1 MESRRGSLIS
11 LAEPIG
17 YVKEVLVTKPCRLR
31 ARPRQLQQLKPPLAE
46 LSLQS
51 LAITVP
57 WIVVPKLLTLSRTP
71 NPTISFLWMRQWG
84 KPAATAT
91 QLNSQSHNTV
101 SRHFASSLNVEIT
114 TNILVGLR
122 KKENSASHSLTPS
135 TCSSA
140 LGVYE
145 CWIHVVSGDRFRR
158 HSWSGSRWSVG
169 ATCDWRSNIANES
182 RFQSN
187 MSCGWRF

>member
-84 KPAATAT
+84 KPAATAPR
-91 QLNSQSHNTV
+91 LNSQSHNTV

-158 HSWSGSRWSVG
+158 HSWSGSR
-169 ATCDWRSNIANES
+169 RSFDVRLTI
-182 RFQSN
+182 QLPTLQ
-187 MSCGWRF
+187 MSQGLKSICHIDG